1 MIYLKTS
8 IGVEIRGNDLL
19 LSCLRSNFSA
29 AVFTRFERV
38 RDFKT
43 RDKAEVRSEIDRF
56 IKGQKLGRENIV
68 LGIPRQDAIIRHLD
82 LPREVAD
89 NLKQVVLYQVQA
101 FEPTEEE
108 KFYFDYVSLSGKEA
122 MRLLVLVVMIR
133 KSVLDGYLEA
143 LREFGL
149 RPLSVMV
156 STVALANLFLQT
168 QADTRQKTFVLA
180 DLAPE
185 GIEVLALRDRAL
197 VYSKRSVNL
206 LRNPL
211 TPDQEGQT
219 LRDILRREVE
229 LAAEKVRLGPED
241 TIEKIVLTGEESE
254 TVQQE
259 MIQDLGDCEL
269 LSSSIQFEMSAEEH
283 AHLQEGTTSL
293 GLAYSGIVRRPP
305 MRLNL
310 LPAELQVQQT
320 RWAYVPSIILGA
332 LIVVLL
338 LGLVF
343 RQMIQEQILERKIDQ
358 EISSI
363 TGRVNQVQK
372 LQAQTKALEDR
383 ITNLEGRLRNRDTN
397 LELLQELTTILPQD
411 TFLNMYTNRDCTIT
425 INGVSSS
432 PDLIVK
438 LERSPLLKNVGQS
451 GEVFRDVQ
459 TGKDRF
465 TIQGKCEK

>member
-29 AVFTRFERV
+29 AVFTRFARI

-43 RDKAEVRSEIDRF
+43 RDKAEVRAEIDQF
-56 IKGQKLGRENIV
+56 LKGQKLGRENIV

-108 KFYFDYVSLSGKEA
+108 KFYFDYASLSGKEA
-122 MRLLVLVVMIR
+122 TRLLVLVVMIR

-143 LREFGL
+143 VREFGL
-149 RPLSVMV
+149 QPLSVMV
-156 STVALANLFLQT
+156 SSVALANLFLQT
-168 QADTRQKTFVLA
+168 QSDPRGKTFVLA

-197 VYSKRSVNL
+197 VYSKRSV
-206 LRNPL
+206 
-211 TPDQEGQT
+211 TQEGQT
-219 LRDILRREVE
+219 LREILRREVE
-229 LAAEKVRLGPED
+229 LAAGKVRLGPED

-254 TVQQE
+254 AAQPEV
-259 MIQDLGDCEL
+259 IQDLGDCEL
-269 LSSSIQFEMSAEEH
+269 LSSGIRFEMPDEQY

-293 GLAYSGIVRRPP
+293 ALAYSGIVRRPP
-305 MRLNL
+305 MKLNL
-310 LPAELQVQQT
+310 LPAELQVTQT
-320 RWAYVPSIILGA
+320 RWAYVPSIILGV

-338 LGLVF
+338 VSLGF

-363 TGRVNQVQK
+363 SGRVNQVQK

-383 ITNLEGRLRNRDTN
+383 ITYIEGRVRNRDSN

-425 INGVSSS
+425 INGASSS
-432 PDLIVK
+432 PDLLAK
-438 LERSPLLKNVGQS
+438 LERSPLLKNVQQR

-465 TIQGKCEK
+465 TFEAKCEK